1 MDIKEILKKFWFII
15 LIVVVFVGFVVVY
28 AIDSF
33 KNRPIE
39 MTAKEV
45 DGQYLIYSIGD
56 QNYTA
61 DELYDELKEG
71 YGTTSIYR
79 EFDRL
84 VCDAAIKTTSEMEN
98 VAANQ
103 SAYLL
108 QNYSEEELNS
118 QLQSVGFSGVDEI
131 DEYYIYI
138 QKSLELRTEY
148 LKNHYDEYVAPFME
162 EKHPKII
169 SHILIKVADVE
180 EVKNEDGTTSYVAH
194 PTKEESEK
202 LTVVEEEL
210 KARPFADVAKE
221 YSEDSSSENGGLLGY
236 FDDDNSTYVEVF
248 KEAAKTLSE
257 GENSAVIT
265 SEYGYHII
273 RCDSENPEDLYG
285 YTDFINNI
293 FGDDVVLYN
302 APLLEKAKELNITI
316 NDETLNDSL
325 MSQISDESEVE

>member
-118 QLQSVGFSGVDEI
+118 QLQSVGFSGVDEL

-148 LKNHYDEYVAPFME
+148 LKNHYDEYADR
-162 EKHPKII
+162 I
-169 SHILIKVADVE
+169 SGGVRR
-180 EVKNEDGTTSYVAH
+180 ED
-194 PTKEESEK
+194 
-202 LTVVEEEL
+202 
-210 KARPFADVAKE
+210 
-221 YSEDSSSENGGLLGY
+221 
-236 FDDDNSTYVEVF
+236 FD
-248 KEAAKTLSE
+248 
-257 GENSAVIT
+257 
-265 SEYGYHII
+265 
-273 RCDSENPEDLYG
+273 
-285 YTDFINNI
+285 
-293 FGDDVVLYN
+293 
-302 APLLEKAKELNITI
+302 
-316 NDETLNDSL
+316 
-325 MSQISDESEVE
+325 